1 VKARKSSA
9 GETPRIGVFVCHCG
23 IEKGKVVD
31 FAEVAKYAET
41 LPNVVVS
48 EENLYLCS
56 KEGIVRIKDAIK
68 ENRLNRV
75 VIAACSPR
83 TIGQLFAE
91 ACEDAGLNANLLQ
104 ISNIREQCSW
114 VHEEDPKGATNKAK
128 DMVRMAVTSVQFLEP
143 YEEQELRVEPSALI
157 IGAGVSG
164 MTCALSL
171 ANQGFK
177 VHVVEKEPK
186 VGGLLNRIYKLYP
199 TNREASDVVD
209 SLLKALK
216 KQKNVRLLLSSTVK
230 DVKGHIGNFD
240 VTVAKGN
247 GENIEL
253 KVGTIIVATG
263 AIAFEP
269 VGMYGYGEYKGV
281 VTQLEFEEL
290 LRNKSLEKPSK
301 VVMVQC
307 VGDREKTGRTYCSRI
322 CCMVA
327 IKNSMLIKEMFPEAD
342 IYILYRDLQTYGK
355 ENEQYHL
362 SARDHGIKFVEYSV
376 DKPPEVS
383 LNSEGKLRVK
393 VYHNLL
399 GEEINIDSDLV
410 ILSTPLIQHQ
420 VGKELSRTLKVPLGP
435 DEFFSEYRVKMNPV
449 EFMIDGVYVCGTAQG
464 PKDVNESIVQAY
476 AAASRAA
483 IPMSA
488 GRIIREPLTAFV
500 NEELCVGCGICVDL
514 CPFEAHIIEEGKSK
528 VIEALCKGCGA
539 CAAGC
544 PRRAISLKSFS
555 DRQLLAEVQAAFAK

>member
-1 VKARKSSA
+1 
-9 GETPRIGVFVCHCG
+9 
-23 IEKGKVVD
+23 
-31 FAEVAKYAET
+31 
-41 LPNVVVS
+41 
-48 EENLYLCS
+48 
-56 KEGIVRIKDAIK
+56 
-68 ENRLNRV
+68 
-75 VIAACSPR
+75 
-83 TIGQLFAE
+83 
-91 ACEDAGLNANLLQ
+91 
-104 ISNIREQCSW
+104 
-114 VHEEDPKGATNKAK
+114 
-128 DMVRMAVTSVQFLEP
+128 MAVASAQFLEP
-143 YEEQELRVEPSALI
+143 YEGQEVKVEPSALV

-177 VHVVEKEPK
+177 VYIVEKESK

-199 TNREASDVVD
+199 TNREASDLVD
-209 SLLKALK
+209 SLLKELK
-216 KQKNVRLLLSSTVK
+216 KHKNVKLLLSSTVK
-230 DVKGHIGNFD
+230 DVKGHIGIFD
-240 VTVAKGN
+240 VTVAKGD
-247 GENIEL
+247 GENVKL

-263 AIAFEP
+263 AVAFEP
-269 VGMYGYGEYKGV
+269 LGMYGYGEYEGV

-290 LRNKSLEKPSK
+290 MRSKSLEKPSK
-301 VVMVQC
+301 VVMIQC
-307 VGDREKTGRTYCSRI
+307 VGDREEKGRTYCSRI

-327 IKNSMLIKEMFPEAD
+327 IKNSMLIKEMNPEAD
-342 IYILYRDLQTYGK
+342 VYILYRDLQTYGK
-355 ENEQYHL
+355 QNEQYHL

-383 LNSEGKLRVK
+383 LNPEGKLRVK

-399 GEEINIDSDLV
+399 GEEISIDSDLV

-420 VGKELSRTLKVPLGP
+420 AGKELSRILKVPLGP
-435 DEFFSEYRVKMNPV
+435 DEFFSEYKVKMNPV
-449 EFMIDGVYVCGTAQG
+449 EFMIDGIYVCGTAQG

-483 IPMSA
+483 IPMST

-500 NEELCVGCGICVDL
+500 NEELCVGCGICVDI